1 MLNHLACL
9 FLTKLHKTRKRNP
22 PVANQSSIYGGIEVE
37 MTCYNQRFSLFAFI
51 KGPRTTHNVQR
62 ESVHFSLVCCCNGSY
77 TSKCATKRITSE
89 RLFNFFFP
97 SPHCLSIWGKIR
109 NTPTSEMEKDDGKTW
124 WPPRVRRHKTRI
136 FPATMFFSSSFFL
149 TFIEGRDSVHQ
160 RVELHS
166 RICRVYISL
175 RLPRLRDG

>member
-89 RLFNFFFP
+89 RLFNFFSLLPTAFQ
-97 SPHCLSIWGKIR
+97 SEERFETRQQVRWRKTMGKH
-109 NTPTSEMEKDDGKTW
+109 DGRLGLEDTKPEFFQ
-124 WPPRVRRHKTRI
+124 PPC
-136 FPATMFFSSSFFL
+136 FFL
-149 TFIEGRDSVHQ
+149 LLSF
-160 RVELHS
+160 L
-166 RICRVYISL
+166 L
-175 RLPRLRDG
+175 L